1 MSPTPKALEQLI
13 RELTN
18 LPGFGPKSAER
29 LVYYLLK
36 QPPEVVANLI
46 QSLKAAREQV
56 VTCSICRRFSEN
68 SPCAICH
75 DAKRHHALLCV
86 VAESHNIP
94 VIEKTKAFNGRYY
107 VLHGVLSALEGI
119 TPDKLK
125 IPELIEQLKKDGVKE
140 VILALN
146 PDLDG
151 ETTSLYLAKLIKPL
165 GIKVTRLA
173 RGLPVGADLEYADEV
188 TLESAITGRLEII

>member
-1 MSPTPKALEQLI
+1 MSSTPKVLELLI
-13 RELTN
+13 QELAA

-29 LVYYLLK
+29 LAYFLLK
-36 QPPEVVANLI
+36 QPPEVITNLV
-46 QSLKAAREQV
+46 QSLKTAREEV
-56 VTCSICRRFSEN
+56 VTCNICQRFATE

-75 DAKRHHALLCV
+75 DTKRDPSLICV

-94 VIEKTKAFNGRYY
+94 IIEKTHAFSGKYH
-107 VLHGVLSALEGI
+107 VLNGVLSALEGI

-125 IPELIEQLKKDGVKE
+125 IKELLKRLKNDGVKE

-151 ETTSLYLAKLIKPL
+151 ETTSLYLTKIIKPL
-165 GIKVTRLA
+165 KIKVTKLA
-173 RGLPVGADLEYADEV
+173 RGLPMGADLEYADEV
-188 TLESAITGRLEII
+188 TLESAIVGRNEV